1 MPRAV
6 FQERLGG
13 LVLPGHVLVKT
24 AVEQMLRGCPVWND
38 EGGGGGGRTFT
49 ILGPTLFFGNDL
61 RGKGGMMG
69 PGGVYGEPVGTKG
82 VSRVDV
88 KDIAL
93 AVVKVAEEPERWSG
107 RKIMIGS
114 KQLYTVS
121 SPGSRDGFG
130 VTVD

>member
-1 MPRAV
+1 
-6 FQERLGG
+6 
-13 LVLPGHVLVKT
+13 
-24 AVEQMLRGCPVWND
+24 MLRGSRVWND
-38 EGGGGGGRTFT
+38 VEVAVTVAGGRFT

-69 PGGVYGEPVGTKG
+69 PGGVYGEPIGTKG

-93 AVVKVAEEPERWSG
+93 AVVKVAEEPGRWSG

-114 KQLYTVS
+114 RELYTVS
-121 SPGSRDGFG
+121 SPWEPGWLWCTSRLMLHRSMMCLGSRLKG
-130 VTVD
+130 

>member
-1 MPRAV
+1 MP
-6 FQERLGG
+6 
-13 LVLPGHVLVKT
+13 PGHVLVKT
-24 AVEQMLRGCPVWND
+24 AVEQMLRGSRVWND
-38 EGGGGGGRTFT
+38 GGGGGGGRTFT
-49 ILGPTLFFGNDL
+49 NLGPTLFFGNDL

-69 PGGVYGEPVGTKG
+69 PGGVNGEPIGTKG

-93 AVVKVAEEPERWSG
+93 AVVKVAEEPERWNG

-114 KQLYTVS
+114 RELYTVG

-130 VTVD
+130 VPVG